1 MKVSD
6 RKSNLYNEK
15 LGLCLAEPLH
25 FGKMSVQ
32 FTSFDESHEEVN
44 AEVILVNVV
53 HAHNEGMLDTIE
65 DIFLKF

>member
-6 RKSNLYNEK
+6 RKSDLYNEK
-15 LGLCLAEPLH
+15 LGLRLTEPLH

-32 FTSFDESHEEVN
+32 FTTFDESHEEVN

>member
-6 RKSNLYNEK
+6 CKSNLYNEK
-15 LGLCLAEPLH
+15 LGLRLAKPLH

-32 FTSFDESHEEVN
+32 FTSFDKRHEEVN